1 MRSARII
8 RAPKGKQD
16 PEEAEMAA
24 RARAA
29 MRRLRGVKLN
39 ISDERITF
47 DDVAGI
53 GEAKVGSGF
62 RTSAALAPGDSQSSL
77 LTGQQRCI
85 AQHEEH
91 MVLAEALVRGSG
103 FGV

>member
-8 RAPKGKQD
+8 KAPGRPKD
-16 PEEAEMAA
+16 PQEAEMAA
-24 RARAA
+24 RARDV

-53 GEAKVGSGF
+53 GEAKV
-62 RTSAALAPGDSQSSL
+62 
-77 LTGQQRCI
+77 
-85 AQHEEH
+85 
-91 MVLAEALVRGSG
+91 
-103 FGV
+103 

>member
-53 GEAKVGSGF
+53 GEAKVSPSDLGF
-62 RTSAALAPGDSQSSL
+62 R
-77 LTGQQRCI
+77 I
-85 AQHEEH
+85 
-91 MVLAEALVRGSG
+91 
-103 FGV
+103 

>member
-8 RAPKGKQD
+8 KAPKGKQD

-53 GEAKVGSGF
+53 GEAKVGIPCVAEHGMPVWTGWESCYELALSG
-62 RTSAALAPGDSQSSL
+62 G
-77 LTGQQRCI
+77 
-85 AQHEEH
+85 
-91 MVLAEALVRGSG
+91 
-103 FGV
+103 